1 MRPEFHP
8 AAAEELTAAVQAYE
22 ERVLGLG
29 RDLRLEAQRV
39 TELLCIT
46 PNIGEPLGGEHR
58 CFPLRRFPFGLIY
71 RVSADTLLVVAV
83 AHQRRIPGYWTQR
96 T

>member
-46 PNIGEPLGGEHR
+46 PNIGEPLGG
-58 CFPLRRFPFGLIY
+58 
-71 RVSADTLLVVAV
+71 
-83 AHQRRIPGYWTQR
+83 
-96 T
+96 